1 MTCARCHA
9 EVPDDAR
16 FCQACGAQVDA
27 LPASMGT
34 FVGSAAPAAEATYAG
49 MWRRIGAWVIDGLL
63 LFVVFLPFMLS
74 FMVSRFGADLSG
86 LELGGDPTA
95 AIREM
100 ARQMQPLS
108 FTYAL
113 VAWLYFALMEASPK
127 QASIGKMVVGARVTD
142 LDGHRL
148 SLWRSAGRSAMRY
161 LTSALFPPL
170 LIVAAFTRRRQA
182 LHDLIARSL
191 VVR

>member
-1 MTCARCHA
+1 MKCERCHA
-9 EVPDDAR
+9 EVPADAR
-16 FCQACGAQVDA
+16 FCQACGAPVVQ
-27 LPASMGT
+27 LPVSVGT
-34 FVGSAAPAAEATYAG
+34 FIGSAAAHAEPIYAG
-49 MWRRIGAWVIDGLL
+49 IWRRIGAWVIDGVL
-63 LFVVFLPFMLS
+63 LFVVFLPFVAS

-86 LELGGDPTA
+86 LELSGDPTTTL
-95 AIREM
+95 REM

-127 QASIGKMVVGARVTD
+127 QASLGKMVLGIRVTD

-170 LIVAAFTRRRQA
+170 LIAAAFTRRRQA
-182 LHDLIARSL
+182 LHDLIARTL

>member
-1 MTCARCHA
+1 M
-9 EVPDDAR
+9 
-16 FCQACGAQVDA
+16 
-27 LPASMGT
+27 PATEGT
-34 FVGSAAPAAEATYAG
+34 FVGSAARPVEATYAG
-49 MWRRIGAWVIDGLL
+49 IWRRIGAWVLDGIL
-63 LFVVFLPFMLS
+63 LFVVFLPFMFG
-74 FMVSRFGADLSG
+74 FMVSRFGADLAG
-86 LELGGDPTA
+86 LDLGGDPTA
-95 AIREM
+95 TIREM

-113 VAWLYFALMEASPK
+113 VTWLYFALLEASPK
-127 QASIGKMVVGARVTD
+127 QASLGKMVVGIRVTD

-170 LIVAAFTRRRQA
+170 LLVAALTRRRQA
-182 LHDLIARSL
+182 IHDLIARTL